1 MSKKEG
7 YKMKKAV
14 KVVVIILVIAIA
26 AVLAGAWSMFG
37 SELMAANSV
46 EKLTDNFYSM
56 EYKGDY
62 GLDRFIEQGGASDE
76 TELANYIIDFLSH
89 GFYKPEMQK
98 SAYGC
103 STLRVKS
110 EGGGVLFGRNFD
122 WQNCTAMI
130 IRTKPKN
137 GYASISTSNLDFL
150 GFGDGWLPEGMSNK
164 FMALAAL
171 YVPLDG
177 MNEKGLCIADLV
189 IDDGTLTNQD
199 TEKPDLTTTAAIR
212 LILDKAATVDEAV
225 ELLKQYDM
233 HSSAGMQHHLS
244 IADADGKAVVVEY
257 IDNEMH
263 VTETDAVTNFY
274 LTEGEKYGIGS
285 QQSHKRYD
293 TLNAMYNE
301 CGGIMNNDS
310 LMDTMRAVSKHNY
323 PNDGETT
330 EWSVVFDTK
339 ALTARYCRRENYKV
353 YYDFSMME

>member
-1 MSKKEG
+1 
-7 YKMKKAV
+7 MKKV
-14 KVVVIILVIAIA
+14 IKIVVTILVIALLA
-26 AVLAGAWSMFG
+26 ALAGAWSMFG

-62 GLDRFIEQGGASDE
+62 GLDKFIEQGGASDE
-76 TELANYIIDFLSH
+76 TELANYIVEFLSH

-98 SAYGC
+98 SNYGC
-103 STLRVKS
+103 STLRVS
-110 EGGGVLFGRNFD
+110 SPDGGMLFGRNFD
-122 WQNCTAMI
+122 WQRCTAMV

-150 GFGDGWLPEGMSNK
+150 GFGDNWLPEGMSNQ

-189 IDDGTLTNQD
+189 IDDGTIINQE

-212 LILDKAATVDEAV
+212 LILDKAATVDEAI
-225 ELLKQYDM
+225 ELLSQYDM

-244 IADADGKAVVVEY
+244 ITDASGRAVVVEY
-257 IDNEMH
+257 IDNVMY

-285 QQSHKRYD
+285 EQSHKRYD
-293 TLNAMYNE
+293 TLNVIYSDCN
-301 CGGIMNNDS
+301 GIMNNDA
-310 LMDTMRAVSKHNY
+310 LMDAMSAVSKHNY
-323 PNDGETT
+323 PDDGETT

-339 ALTARYCRRENYKV
+339 THTARYCRREDYEF
-353 YYDFSMME
+353 YYDFELLK

>member
-1 MSKKEG
+1 MNE
-7 YKMKKAV
+7 MKKAI
-14 KVVVIILVIAIA
+14 KIVVIILVIAI
-26 AVLAGAWSMFG
+26 VLLLAGAWSMFG
-37 SELMAANSV
+37 AELMAANSI
-46 EKLTDNFYSM
+46 EKLKDNFYSM

-62 GLDRFIEQGGASDE
+62 GLDKFIEQGGASDE
-76 TELANYIIDFLSH
+76 TELANYITQFLSH

-98 SAYGC
+98 SNYGC

-110 EGGGVLFGRNFD
+110 PDGDMLFGRNFD
-122 WQNCTAMI
+122 WQRCTAMV

-189 IDDGTLTNQD
+189 IDDGTLTDQD

-212 LILDKAATVDEAV
+212 LILDKAATVNEAI
-225 ELLKQYDM
+225 ELLNQYDM

-244 IADADGKAVVVEY
+244 IADVSGRAVVVEY
-257 IDNEMH
+257 VDNEMC
-263 VTETDAVTNFY
+263 VTETNTVTNFY

-285 QQSHKRYD
+285 EQSHKRYD
-293 TLNAMYNE
+293 TLNTIYADCNGVMTGDE
-301 CGGIMNNDS
+301 LMN
-310 LMDTMRAVSKHNY
+310 TMSAVSKHNY
-323 PNDGETT
+323 PDDSETT

-339 ALTARYCRRENYKV
+339 AQTARYCRCEDYEF
-353 YYDFSMME
+353 YYDFDMLK